1 MTQEKMK
8 VVLNLQSITVEIEAD
23 PKNKEEIL
31 AKAKLAALD
40 QLAIKFPA
48 LTYSTASMDA
58 LTMSTAHIGTVV
70 NATLRGGKVE
80 TGVISGKN
88 QKTVDVAL
96 KGGRILQGAPEN
108 FTLKQVDDLDG
119 IVWGR
124 RMGSTTWSEGDTGFI
139 KTPNGKV
146 PIVMGKSRGKK
157 SKAFILNGE
166 GRHYPLEE
174 SQLTLISID

>member
-31 AKAKLAALD
+31 AKAKLAAID
-40 QLAIKFPA
+40 QLAIKFPS

-96 KGGRILQGAPEN
+96 KGGRILQGSPEN
-108 FTLKQVDDLDG
+108 YTLKEVDHLHE

-124 RMGSTTWSEGDTGFI
+124 PMGSTTWSEGDTGFL
-139 KTPNGKV
+139 KTTNGKV
-146 PIVMGKSRGKK
+146 PIVMAKSRGKN
-157 SKAFILNGE
+157 SKAYILNGE
-166 GRHYPLEE
+166 GRHYVLEE
-174 SQLTLISID
+174 SQLSSITVD